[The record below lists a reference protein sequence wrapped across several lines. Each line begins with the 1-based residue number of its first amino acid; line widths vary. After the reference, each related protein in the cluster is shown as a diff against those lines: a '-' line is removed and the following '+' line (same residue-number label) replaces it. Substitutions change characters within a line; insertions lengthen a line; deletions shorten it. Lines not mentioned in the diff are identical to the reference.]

1 MSWKGA
7 NLYDF
12 NLKHDIVVHS
22 ALTLLW
28 VCSTNA
34 NVGKTVSGFK
44 MILPPQH
51 CRRYRHIPGFQP
63 CCRIVFFFLLKP
75 KINQWQF
82 SNFPYHSSST
92 FPVILN
98 RILPACDHIAD
109 TKYPPPNTSTNR
121 NGCSYSQIFPSILS
135 FRHCSK
141 LNPSS
146 LSQTSIFPVFIF
158 LSLPCWMYVFDTE
171 ASGIMEWLV
180 RGLYFL
186 PMLLGWC
193 IIVAEE
199 VIWHW

>member
-1 MSWKGA
+1 MTLS
-7 NLYDF
+7 L
-12 NLKHDIVVHS
+12 I
-22 ALTLLW
+22 LLW
-28 VCSTNA
+28 PYC
-34 NVGKTVSGFK
+34 GFV
-44 MILPPQH
+44 PPMPMLAEL
-51 CRRYRHIPGFQP
+51 RVDLKWSFFPNTAVDTGRFMDSNLAAGLY
-63 CCRIVFFFLLKP
+63 FFFLLNP
-75 KINQWQF
+75 KIDQWQF

-109 TKYPPPNTSTNR
+109 TEYPPPNTSTNR
-121 NGCSYSQIFPSILS
+121 SGCSYSQIFPSILS